1 LPVTASVYRSTVLA
15 WEWEYCTLQLGFR
28 QTTDH
33 IGCLC
38 TGIAVRI
45 GKRSPTSQRMPG
57 STSDAAMGL
66 RPQHSSPSA
75 SSLRFARSS
84 MSEHLHQTCMSGEL
98 GCPHE
103 TQVVPVHDAHRSG
116 RSWRSYPQQALPIP
130 VAKGTGVHKQ
140 FLMSP
145 VALVRHPL
153 IPLYWDL

>member
-1 LPVTASVYRSTVLA
+1 MSILVPVFARHRIRLPEHRLGVGVGILHASA
-15 WEWEYCTLQLGFR
+15 GFR

-84 MSEHLHQTCMSGEL
+84 MSEHLHRTCMSGEL

-103 TQVVPVHDAHRSG
+103 TQVVPVHDAHRSIRMTG
-116 RSWRSYPQQALPIP
+116 GERSIRTLVAFLPATSFTYPRSEGDRGA
-130 VAKGTGVHKQ
+130 
-140 FLMSP
+140 
-145 VALVRHPL
+145 
-153 IPLYWDL
+153 